1 MLKQRILLLGG
12 LLALSIV
19 GQVLLRPCLGTPERA
34 GDAADTS
41 ALASR
46 SDPSEANDAHTTED
60 DAAGT
65 PMFSDDTDFL
75 QGQLWRQFFYMV
87 GFVALVGMGAWL
99 VCRKLGGGSVGGG
112 RTIRIGET
120 VRLGPR
126 KSLHLIRVG
135 SKTLLVGATGDQL
148 SLLADVSDQIPV
160 DEGKT
165 DA

>member
-1 MLKQRILLLGG
+1 M
-12 LLALSIV
+12 A
-19 GQVLLRPCLGTPERA
+19 
-34 GDAADTS
+34 
-41 ALASR
+41 
-46 SDPSEANDAHTTED
+46 ED
-60 DAAGT
+60 NAAGT
-65 PMFSDDTDFL
+65 PMFSDNTDFL
-75 QGQLWRQFFYMV
+75 QGQLWRQFFYMI
-87 GFVALVGMGAWL
+87 GFVALIGLGAWL

-135 SKTLLVGATGDQL
+135 SRTLLVGATGEQV
-148 SLLADVSDQIPV
+148 SLLADVSDHVSV